1 MDSPNEEFFFLATAA
16 MITVKTSFT
25 HFHRSSFQ
33 GKYSLIKIMHP
44 ISPNYSLENRVKQGQ
59 GALARGSKCVK
70 HFLKFLPLFVVYL
83 RNRCNLF
90 NMSCVS

>member
-1 MDSPNEEFFFLATAA
+1 MLKLLLPILIGAVFRE
-16 MITVKTSFT
+16 
-25 HFHRSSFQ
+25 
-33 GKYSLIKIMHP
+33 KYSLIKIMHP

-70 HFLKFLPLFVVYL
+70 HFFKFLPLFVVYL